1 MSSYGWSYLTVVH
14 APGTALWRTS
24 DDSAF
29 SSEEEM
35 LRELGVTGWELVWIR
50 DSKES
55 ATYYFKRS
63 RA

>member
-1 MSSYGWSYLTVVH
+1 MASYGWSYMTVTH
-14 APGTALWRTS
+14 ALDTEVWSAG

-35 LRELGVTGWELVWIR
+35 FRELGVTGWELVTIR
-50 DSKES
+50 ESKGKLI
-55 ATYYFKRS
+55 YYFKRS